1 MASHTHAEQIALFQS
16 RASVVE
22 RLFSVGRIGPSQR
35 REMLIRA
42 RDLTGIPKL
51 AATFREKPPS
61 STQLAQMT
69 EEEYRNHRAAQ
80 RRRNRQRHA
89 IGGGEGAAHVR

>member
-1 MASHTHAEQIALFQS
+1 MANHTHAEQIALFQS

-22 RLFSVGRIGPSQR
+22 RLFSAGRIGPFQR

-42 RDLTGIPKL
+42 CDLTDIPKL
-51 AATFREKPPS
+51 AATFREKSPGT
-61 STQLAQMT
+61 TQLAQMT
-69 EEEYRNHRAAQ
+69 EEEYRNRRAAQ

-89 IGGGEGAAHVR
+89 TVGEERGVHVR